1 MLWIFIIALA
11 ILFICAMIVGVL
23 LEKKHIKELK
33 EKDDKNNYLQREN
46 DYLNEK
52 IAELNLKFSG
62 SLDTREKNYNDIFI
76 QYKKTQLDLDAALQ
90 EIDRLKDTN
99 RVLAKAINEGMKGDK
114 DEKEEA

>member
-11 ILFICAMIVGVL
+11 ILFICAMIIGVL

-33 EKDDKNNYLQREN
+33 DKDDKNKYLQREN

-90 EIDRLKDTN
+90 EIERLKDTN
-99 RVLAKAINEGMKGDK
+99 RVLAAINEGLKGGK